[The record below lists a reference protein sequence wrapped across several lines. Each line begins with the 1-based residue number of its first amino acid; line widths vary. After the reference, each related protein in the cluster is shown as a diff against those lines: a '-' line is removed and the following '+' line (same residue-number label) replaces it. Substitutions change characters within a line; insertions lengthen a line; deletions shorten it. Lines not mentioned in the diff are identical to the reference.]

1 MRGKLQYLYSISV
14 FVGVLL
20 SSYMMMNHD
29 GNSRLPLLI
38 FQGTEDGQAAQ
49 ASVVDPSVDQLF
61 EFEEALSNQ
70 VLEDK
75 PQREPTTKQPS
86 NAVLPQ

>member
-1 MRGKLQYLYSISV
+1 MRGKLQYIYSIGV

-38 FQGTEDGQAAQ
+38 FQGTQDGRPTQ

-70 VLEDK
+70 VLDEK
-75 PQREPTTKQPS
+75 PQREPTTKQPTLI
-86 NAVLPQ
+86 VIPE